1 MAEEEKKLPPVVE
14 DDHKEEEDGCP
25 WYGRPCHM
33 SGCWGTREK
42 NGMCSNCG
50 N

>member
-14 DDHKEEEDGCP
+14 DDHKEEVCP
-25 WYGRPCHM
+25 WYGHPCHM
-33 SGCWGTREK
+33 DGCWGTREK